1 MYKLDKGVVGGDPVV
16 LLLRSASRSQ
26 SAQMARMAFERAGT
40 GRRQC
45 IQSVDLGAGLDVEEA
60 SAIIKDETVCIR
72 CGLCA
77 ERCPTGAITMERFLF
92 KEVPTCQV
100 D

>member
-1 MYKLDKGVVGGDPVV
+1 MDVCPSLCLQIVSVSRLGDDADVARTVDCQLD
-16 LLLRSASRSQ
+16 
-26 SAQMARMAFERAGT
+26 
-40 GRRQC
+40 
-45 IQSVDLGAGLDVEEA
+45 GLDVEEA

>member
-1 MYKLDKGVVGGDPVV
+1 MDVCPQKCLRIVPLKEITVEAGPVSDASTASLDGFPAD
-16 LLLRSASRSQ
+16 S
-26 SAQMARMAFERAGT
+26 
-40 GRRQC
+40 
-45 IQSVDLGAGLDVEEA
+45 A

-77 ERCPTGAITMERFLF
+77 ERCPTGAITMERFQFEEKPICL
-92 KEVPTCQV
+92 V